1 MRESLP
7 AEPVQSN
14 PSVSAIRLLPPV
26 RLDSDF
32 STLVLPALVAL

>member
-1 MRESLP
+1 MCGLIPDPLHPTLLIGSLP
-7 AEPVQSN
+7 
-14 PSVSAIRLLPPV
+14 IV

>member
-1 MRESLP
+1 VLLIS
-7 AEPVQSN
+7 
-14 PSVSAIRLLPPV
+14 LLPIV